1 MCGISII
8 IGEVNSIIK
17 QEEVKAITDKIIH
30 RGPDAEGYY
39 FYENVAFGHRRLSI
53 LDLSDAA
60 SQPMEYRK
68 NFVITF
74 NGEIYNYLELR
85 DELKFLGYTFESNS
99 DTEVILA
106 AYCEWGQGCLDKFNG
121 MFAFAILDK
130 IKKNVFLAR
139 DRFGVKPLYYSQ
151 NSGKF
156 VCGSELKQLVKEN
169 NNKVNVDVLIEYIL
183 TNVDNHTMNTYF
195 DGIFSLLPAHFMVF
209 DIKSNIYTI
218 EKWYFL
224 NKIETNKNIK
234 EATGL
239 FKKLFDSSI
248 ALRLRSDVKV
258 GTSLSGGLDSSS
270 IAAIASKLYSEAS
283 NERFTAIHANSVERE
298 IDESDYAKAI
308 TGAMSLELHIVTP
321 STNEFINLIDELVYT
336 QEEPFPDTSIFMSY
350 FVSKKAKEFG
360 CKVLLNGQ
368 GGDEVLLGYERYL
381 TAPFN
386 NLNIIGFFKQFYLQS
401 RRNSQTLVRLFL
413 MYIYFNSLTI
423 RTRILRKKSFL
434 KKEIYSLFN
443 FNTLKESSNT
453 ANNVVDFQIYEISN
467 LQLPHLLRY
476 EDRNSMRNSIESRVP
491 FLDYRIVEAGISFPL
506 KHKIFNGWTKYILRK
521 SMDNILP
528 KEITWRKSKLGF
540 NAPDKIWLENYSDT
554 MLSLVKKSDLLNEI
568 CQLDELVKKFHTL
581 PITQRWKYYNIAKWE
596 KIFDVKFR
604 IDFE

>member
-1 MCGISII
+1 MCGISVIV
-8 IGEVNSIIK
+8 GEVNSIIE
-17 QEEVKAITDKIIH
+17 QGDIKAITDKIIH

-39 FYENVAFGHRRLSI
+39 FFENVAFGHRRLSI
-53 LDLSDAA
+53 LDLSDAG

-68 NFVITF
+68 NYIITY
-74 NGEIYNYLELR
+74 NGEIYNYVELR
-85 DELKFLGYTFESNS
+85 DELKDLGYTFESDS

-106 AYCEWGQGCLDKFNG
+106 AYCEWGYNCLDKFNG

-130 IKKNVFLAR
+130 IKKDVFLAR

-156 VCGSELKQLVKEN
+156 VCGSELKQLIKEK
-169 NNKVNVDVLIEYIL
+169 NNKVNIDVLTEYML
-183 TNVDNHTMNTYF
+183 TNVDNHTMDTYF
-195 DGIFSLLPAHFMVF
+195 DGIYSLLPGHFMVF
-209 DIKSNIYTI
+209 DINTTIYTI

-224 NKIETNKNIK
+224 NKIEMNKNIK

-239 FKKLFDSSI
+239 YKKLFDSSI
-248 ALRLRSDVKV
+248 GLRLRSDVKV
-258 GTSLSGGLDSSS
+258 GTCLSGGLDSSS
-270 IAAIASKLYSEAS
+270 IAAIASKLYSDAS
-283 NERFTAIHANSVERE
+283 NERFTAIHAKSVERE
-298 IDESDYAKAI
+298 SDESHYAKLVAE
-308 TGAMSLELHIVTP
+308 AMNLELHIVTP
-321 STNEFINLIDELVYT
+321 STKEFINLIDEVVYT

-350 FVSKKAKEFG
+350 FVSKKAKEIG

-386 NLNIIGFFKQFYLQS
+386 NLNIFSFFKQFYLQS
-401 RRNSQTLVRLFL
+401 NKNSLKLGRLFL
-413 MYIYFNSLTI
+413 MYIYFNSLII
-423 RTRILRKKSFL
+423 RTRSLKRKSYLKNKIKS
-434 KKEIYSLFN
+434 SFN
-443 FNTLKESSNT
+443 FNTLKESSN
-453 ANNVVDFQIYEISN
+453 ASNNVVDFQIYEITN

-540 NAPDKIWLENYSDT
+540 NAPDKTWLEGYSDT

-568 CQLDELVKKFHTL
+568 AQMDELVKEYHTL
-581 PITQRWKYYNIAKWE
+581 PITERWKYYNIAKWE
-596 KIFDVKFR
+596 KIFDVKLGN
-604 IDFE
+604 DFE